1 MRLYGHE
8 TGAMRTAAKAA
19 SAMAQAEARE
29 LRIGKARRGIR

>member
-1 MRLYGHE
+1 MRLYDHE
-8 TGAMRTAAKAA
+8 TGAMRTAAKA